1 MLKNKYLFYLF
12 IFFYL
17 IIFIF
22 TKAVYSAC
30 SNKKPTQRPDLF
42 QIDAT
47 KNSATLYF
55 TPVNDEIT
63 QYTIIYGYA
72 KDDQRFGISFPYG
85 KSEGVIKYTINYLS
99 PNMEYYFRV
108 RPDNG
113 CRQGLYSNTMSIKT
127 NFDFKSYYRYKNAN
141 KTTKNS
147 NPISKKENI
156 FLKNQL
162 YGQKLAHSGIN
173 LKDENMN
180 KVLGIKTELKE
191 TAKNKTFR
199 SFITLSIFTILPL
212 LVIFLLKIK
221 ESIENKDYPI

>member
-1 MLKNKYLFYLF
+1 MLKNKYIFYLL

-17 IIFIF
+17 ISFIF

-30 SNKKPTQRPDLF
+30 SNKRPTQRPDLF

-55 TPVNDEIT
+55 TPVNEEIT
-63 QYTIIYGYA
+63 QYTIIYGYT

-99 PNMEYYFRV
+99 PNMKYYFRV

-127 NFDFKSYYRYKNAN
+127 NFDFKSYYRYTN

-147 NPISKKENI
+147 NPIYKKENI
-156 FLKNQL
+156 FLKNEL
-162 YGQKLAHSGIN
+162 YGQKLARASVN

-180 KVLGIKTELKE
+180 NVLGIKTEMRE
-191 TAKNKTFR
+191 RVENKTFR
-199 SFITLSIFTILPL
+199 PFITLSIFTILPL
-212 LVIFLLKIK
+212 LVIFFLKIR
-221 ESIENKDYPI
+221 ESI